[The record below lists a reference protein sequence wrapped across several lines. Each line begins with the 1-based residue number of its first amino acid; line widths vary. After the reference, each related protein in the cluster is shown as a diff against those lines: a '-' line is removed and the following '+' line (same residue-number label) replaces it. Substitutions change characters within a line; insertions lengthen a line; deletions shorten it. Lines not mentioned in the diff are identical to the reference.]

1 LKKEFKM
8 PELIVLTFD
17 DAEQAGE
24 VLKALKGLQH
34 EGEVK
39 IDDAA
44 VIVKHESGKVEVKKR
59 LDTGVRRGA
68 IGGGLLGL
76 LLAGLFF
83 PVAGVLIGVVGGAL
97 IGKKLNYG
105 VEDKFVRS
113 VTESLEP
120 GMSALF
126 VMGSGNPTA
135 LRAAL
140 TPFKGTV
147 YQTTLSEETV
157 ETLTEALK

>member
-1 LKKEFKM
+1 M

-17 DAEQAGE
+17 DTEQAGE
-24 VLKALKGLQH
+24 ALEALKGLQH

-44 VIVKHESGKVEVKKR
+44 VIVKHESGKVEIKKR
-59 LDTGVRRGA
+59 LDTGVKRGT

-83 PVAGVLIGVVGGAL
+83 PVAGVLIGAIGGAL

-105 VEDKFVRS
+105 VDDKFVKS

-126 VMGSGNPTA
+126 VMGSGSPA
-135 LRAAL
+135 AVRAVL

-147 YQTTLSEETV
+147 YQTTLSEEAL